1 MYAKVI
7 FGWSR
12 CPGVNYTGGGYCQSL
27 SDQSVN
33 ASVNVNS
40 SANSRPSLRTNLSNS
55 DSPSPMSGTSSS
67 GSSTH
72 HSHHPSSPLS
82 FIPGLKLSFS
92 ANPSRRSIL
101 FFQGWLIPQ
110 TVYRYFWT
118 YPFFTFVV
126 FCFPLVSFCFRA
138 VDLADLCQLSSAR

>member
-72 HSHHPSSPLS
+72 HSHHPLPHLS

-101 FFQGWLIPQ
+101 FFSGLAYSTDCLPILLNIS
-110 TVYRYFWT
+110 VFYFS
-118 YPFFTFVV
+118 
-126 FCFPLVSFCFRA
+126 SFLFSTC
-138 VDLADLCQLSSAR
+138 

>member
-1 MYAKVI
+1 VADVRESDFRVEPVSGRKLH
-7 FGWSR
+7 
-12 CPGVNYTGGGYCQSL
+12 GGGYCQSL

-72 HSHHPSSPLS
+72 HSHTIHHLLSLS
-82 FIPGLKLSFS
+82 FQ
-92 ANPSRRSIL
+92 A
-101 FFQGWLIPQ
+101 
-110 TVYRYFWT
+110 
-118 YPFFTFVV
+118 
-126 FCFPLVSFCFRA
+126 
-138 VDLADLCQLSSAR
+138 